1 MKLFLFPGSKSFGR
15 YSFKVAQR
23 KENGFSNVDFL
34 VKVCLFFTLSLI
46 PSLALTLP
54 LPSFTLLLSHALTL
68 CAHVCVRARAYAYA
82 FPFLAFFFFFLPGE
96 SSLSKL
102 VYSPVS

>member
-82 FPFLAFFFFFLPGE
+82 FPFLAFFFFFFARRVK
-96 SSLSKL
+96 SQ
-102 VYSPVS
+102 